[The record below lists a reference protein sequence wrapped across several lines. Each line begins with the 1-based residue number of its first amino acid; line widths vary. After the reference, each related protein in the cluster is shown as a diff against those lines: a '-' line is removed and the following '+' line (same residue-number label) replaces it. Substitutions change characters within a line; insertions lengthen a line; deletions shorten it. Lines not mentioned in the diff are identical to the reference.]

1 MRKLKFL
8 VVPDSFKDCMPA
20 TEVAKNI
27 QKGVRSVFTNAE
39 TTIIPMADGGEGT
52 VACVIN
58 AVGGE
63 IVNIEA
69 LDPIGRATGGFFG
82 LINQGKTAIIEMAS
96 ASGLEKLKV
105 HERNPWITSSYGTGQ
120 LIKAAL
126 DLGCTDIIVGIGGS
140 ATNDGGMGMAK
151 ALGVKFYDSNGNC
164 LDEGGGCLNQ
174 LYTIDATK
182 LDARIANTSIIAAT
196 DVVSPLIGV
205 AGASL
210 VYSRQKGAALE
221 MAKQLDTNLT
231 HFATIIKDSYSID
244 ISYISG
250 GGAAGGLGAGL
261 VVFLNAEIKSGFDT
275 IAQLIKLEDKIQGC
289 DIIITAEGKV
299 DDQTLQG
306 KLPIGLGKLAKKHNK
321 PLFLFTGNAT
331 VNTFDL
337 NANGIS
343 SLIPIT
349 RKPTSLEDA
358 ILQAPIWLEKSAEE
372 LCKVLDAGA
381 KM

>member
-1 MRKLKFL
+1 MKQLKFL
-8 VVPDSFKDCMPA
+8 IVPDSFKDCMPA
-20 TEVAKNI
+20 IEVGKNI
-27 QKGVRSVFTNAE
+27 QKGVKSVFTNAE
-39 TTIIPMADGGEGT
+39 ITIIPMADGGEGT

-58 AVGGE
+58 ALGGE
-63 IVNIEA
+63 IINLKV
-69 LDPIGRATGGFFG
+69 LDPIGRLTNGFIG
-82 LINQGKTAIIEMAS
+82 LINQDKTAIIEMAA

-120 LIKAAL
+120 LINAAL
-126 DLGCTDIIVGIGGS
+126 DLGCTEIIVGIGGS

-151 ALGVKFYDSNGNC
+151 ALGVKFYDSNGYC

-182 LDARIANTSIIAAT
+182 LDARIANTRIIAAT
-196 DVVSPLIGV
+196 DVVSPLIGKD
-205 AGASL
+205 GASL
-210 VYSRQKGAALE
+210 VFSAQKGATLE
-221 MAKQLDTNLT
+221 IAKQLDSNLT
-231 HFATIIKDSYSID
+231 HFASIIKQSYSID
-244 ISYISG
+244 ISNIAG

-261 VVFLNAEIKSGFDT
+261 VTFLNAEIKSGFDT

-306 KLPIGLGKLAKKHNK
+306 KLPIGLGKLAIKHNK

-331 VNTFDL
+331 VNAFDL
-337 NANGIS
+337 YAKGIS

-349 RKPTSLEDA
+349 RKPTSLENA
-358 ILQAPIWLEKSAEE
+358 ILDAPIWLEKSAEE
-372 LCKVLDAGA
+372 LCKILDVGA